1 MMIFWRRRAFFRAE
15 TRRSDPYGGRGVR
28 PFSSTQLLKTIRGL
42 GCLPKCV
49 TEHAFLMMF
58 KHFPARGLSMVSAA
72 GGGSSRERCR
82 RHSRHQEPQQL
93 RPSQGNVT
101 RGGTGTIPRGA
112 PWMNLAHYY
121 FTFLPIASLFLEA
134 SHQQGAHTA
143 CPRPPHPHR
152 NQNKALSFLSNKNT
166 VTRDLVPREG
176 GRQHKQ
182 KLWSCDSSVPIKRAA
197 TAGSHTRQ
205 QDPSALGVRPASTRV
220 TR

>member
-1 MMIFWRRRAFFRAE
+1 M
-15 TRRSDPYGGRGVR
+15 SG
-28 PFSSTQLLKTIRGL
+28 
-42 GCLPKCV
+42 
-49 TEHAFLMMF
+49 
-58 KHFPARGLSMVSAA
+58 A
-72 GGGSSRERCR
+72 GGIAGTRSRSSSVPR
-82 RHSRHQEPQQL
+82 R
-93 RPSQGNVT
+93 VT
-101 RGGTGTIPRGA
+101 SPVVPRGPFPGGTMDEPGP
-112 PWMNLAHYY
+112 LLFY

-152 NQNKALSFLSNKNT
+152 NQNKALSFLSNENT

-182 KLWSCDSSVPIKRAA
+182 KLWSCDSSVPIKHAA

-205 QDPSALGVRPASTRV
+205 QNPSALGVRPASTRV